1 MTKMTLLIRKYIRAL
16 CILFVLFNIL
26 SFIYVIKYGR
36 FNGDYITY
44 PCKLSICEL
53 IFVLFTS
60 SIPFYFLY
68 RLYLYFSKYEPRKKQ
83 NIRISHIRQ
92 IFILLAIWQIFV
104 TTYWGV
110 GKMGNEVYS
119 APFIATAIIVIT
131 NRIPLSF
138 LCSILLLSNYPKL
151 IRFSFLAVTLF
162 VTILKNSLGDFFLL
176 SLIYV
181 LGNIAD
187 VVKFIRKHF
196 IIAIIAVMF
205 FPSIA
210 SSLYTIRDVRRNN
223 SMTIEEFR
231 ELPNVTL
238 DEIIFGKLLG
248 RLSTFSNLAIII
260 QDPDYFKNTAPQ
272 LNLFYPINMALWV
285 VLGNHF
291 RPDCYPEKIMV
302 NFLGDSADDISFMA
316 GLPGLLIISYYKSLV
331 TLIFVVIVFVIL
343 CILIFKICR
352 LLPVNNPNEFATI
365 NLLIMIYSGT
375 FTSFFSFILS
385 FVLFILIIKLYKFLI
400 QIAHK

>member
-1 MTKMTLLIRKYIRAL
+1 M
-16 CILFVLFNIL
+16 
-26 SFIYVIKYGR
+26 
-36 FNGDYITY
+36 
-44 PCKLSICEL
+44 
-53 IFVLFTS
+53 
-60 SIPFYFLY
+60 
-68 RLYLYFSKYEPRKKQ
+68 PRKRQ
-83 NIRISHIRQ
+83 NIRIAHIKQ
-92 IFILLAIWQIFV
+92 VFILLAVWQIFV

-119 APFIATAIIVIT
+119 APLIATAIIVIT

-138 LCSILLLSNYPKL
+138 LCSILLLSNYPKIL
-151 IRFSFLAVTLF
+151 RFSFFAITLF
-162 VTILKNSLGDFFLL
+162 VTILKNSLGNFFLL

-181 LGNIAD
+181 LGNITD

-196 IIAIIAVMF
+196 IIAIIAVLF

-210 SSLYTIRDVRRNN
+210 SSLYMIRDAGRNN

-248 RLSTFSNLAIII
+248 RLSTFSNLAVII
-260 QDPDYFKNTAPQ
+260 QEPDYFKNTAPQ

-302 NFLGDSADDISFMA
+302 NFLGDAADDISFMA

-343 CILIFKICR
+343 CILMFKICR
-352 LLPVNNPNEFATI
+352 LLPVNNSNEFATI

-375 FTSFFSFILS
+375 FTSFFSFILC
-385 FVLFILIIKLYKFLI
+385 FILFILIIKLYKFLI
-400 QIAHK
+400 QIACK